1 MATAAQVAHG
11 VMRVMLVQRVTRA
24 IPAITGQAALVGR
37 EAPLVTPV
45 RQVTQV
51 IPAITVTAALVA
63 RVVRAVTAA
72 VAAIFLVPA
81 ALAVIREEVPV
92 IVQDSLWVETV
103 VLVAVLLVELVVLV
117 V

>member
-1 MATAAQVAHG
+1 
-11 VMRVMLVQRVTRA
+11 MRVMLVQRVTRA

-37 EAPLVTPV
+37 EATLVTPV

-51 IPAITVTAALVA
+51 IPAIT
-63 RVVRAVTAA
+63 VTAA